1 MTISLPGM
9 ASRTVIP
16 VMIVTFMMAS
26 KTVLSVTIG
35 MFMKASLVMSVSLAM
50 SMIVLTTVD

>member
-9 ASRTVIP
+9 ASRTVISVTI
-16 VMIVTFMMAS
+16 VMFMMAS
-26 KTVLSVTIG
+26 RTVLSVTIG
-35 MFMKASLVMSVSLAM
+35 MLMKASLVMSVSLAM